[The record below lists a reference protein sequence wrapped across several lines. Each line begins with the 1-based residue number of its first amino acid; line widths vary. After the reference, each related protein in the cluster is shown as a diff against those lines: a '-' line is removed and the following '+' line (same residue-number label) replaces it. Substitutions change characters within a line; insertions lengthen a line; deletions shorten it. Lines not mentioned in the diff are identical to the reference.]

1 MVIEESNLRFDFPE
15 GSTAIKFDDSKYYRK
30 EFNGLP
36 GAKGVDFISA
46 NKNYIA
52 FIEVKNCSGDEGNC
66 RWRIYPNNSKL
77 NTSHTQVD
85 VEGRESL
92 DIEVADKMAMTLAA
106 LVGVRSFG
114 ENRSSNEELD
124 DIANTFMTKYLTD
137 DKKVKYVILFLEGN
151 FGGHTRSKRTIMHGL
166 QTSLQNKMRW
176 LNCKVSVVDSSTY
189 QNNIFQIV

>member
-1 MVIEESNLRFDFPE
+1 
-15 GSTAIKFDDSKYYRK
+15 
-30 EFNGLP
+30 
-36 GAKGVDFISA
+36 
-46 NKNYIA
+46 
-52 FIEVKNCSGDEGNC
+52 
-66 RWRIYPNNSKL
+66 
-77 NTSHTQVD
+77 
-85 VEGRESL
+85 L

-114 ENRSSNEELD
+114 ENRPSNEELD